1 MAKHQL
7 HLMIPATHEDVLM
20 ARMVMSGLG
29 MLSGLEV
36 DLIGDL
42 RTVTNECCDCLMG
55 RKHLPEQLEIRAGLN
70 DGRLTAVFSAI
81 GQTAEE
87 GQPADRDMA
96 YGILSTL
103 MPQVELLEDEQGI
116 VQITCSM
123 PAGGDGQHE

>member
-55 RKHLPEQLEIRAGLN
+55 RKRLPEQLEIRAGLN

-103 MPQVELLEDEQGI
+103 MPHVELLEDEQGI

-123 PAGGDGQHE
+123 PAGGDGHHE